1 MYICYVNLT
10 FFFDVDCRCNLS
22 FTVHLIVLQGCI
34 CTADDKY
41 CTHYCTAGLY
51 LYCRWQVLYTL
62 LYCRAVSVL
71 QMTST
76 LHLILLQGCICTA
89 DDKYFTTYCTAGLYL
104 YCRWQVRYTL
114 LYCRAVSVL
123 QMTSTV
129 TSLGCGSQK
138 FKSNTLKG
146 ESGHYG

>member
-1 MYICYVNLT
+1 LYICYVNLT

-22 FTVHLIVLQGCI
+22 FTVHLIVQQGCI

-41 CTHYCTAGLY
+41 CTHYCTAGCIFTADDKYCTPYCTAGLY

-76 LHLILLQGCICTA
+76 LQLIVLQGCICTA
-89 DDKYFTTYCTAGLYL
+89 DDKYVTPYCTAGLYL
-104 YCRWQVRYTL
+104 YCRWQVLWRL
-114 LYCRAVSVL
+114 LAAVHR
-123 QMTSTV
+123 
-129 TSLGCGSQK
+129 SLK
-138 FKSNTLKG
+138 AT
-146 ESGHYG
+146 H